1 MPPRIVRLLVAC
13 LLLGVPSVW
22 ADDDPAPDEAT
33 LRARIIAEEQESP
46 RRAMGLGR
54 VRISEPQR
62 VSVGL
67 GAIFARQPLGYHC
80 HSVCAFKGWFV
91 QAEPGYSG
99 GQLSVGLAKVMAET
113 GPERRMLRQV
123 HLAYGVRAALLR
135 SWNQADLH
143 PSDQTLAGIEGDF
156 TVIGIH
162 FSLGAF
168 RHVGSGD
175 GDDGWVWSGGMGW
188 GF

>member
-1 MPPRIVRLLVAC
+1 MSPRILHLIFLVLVLAA
-13 LLLGVPSVW
+13 VPVW
-22 ADDDPAPDEAT
+22 ADEEETTDEAT
-33 LRARIIAEEQESP
+33 LRARILAEERDRP
-46 RRAMGLGR
+46 LRAMGFGR
-54 VRISEPQR
+54 VRFSEPQR
-62 VSVGL
+62 LSIGL
-67 GAIFARQPLGYHC
+67 GAIFARQPRGYHC
-80 HSVCAFKGWFV
+80 HAVCAFKGWFV

-99 GQLSVGLAKVMAET
+99 GQLSVGLGKLMAET
-113 GPERRMLRQV
+113 GAEGRLLPQV

-135 SWNQADLH
+135 SWNGADLH

-156 TVIGIH
+156 TVIGIN

-175 GDDGWVWSGGMGW
+175 GDDGWVWSGGVGW